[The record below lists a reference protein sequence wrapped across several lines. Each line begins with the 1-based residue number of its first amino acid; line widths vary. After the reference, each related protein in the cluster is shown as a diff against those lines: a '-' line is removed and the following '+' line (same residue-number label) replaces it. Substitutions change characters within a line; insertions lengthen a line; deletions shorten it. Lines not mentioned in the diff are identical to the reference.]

1 MERHRLCYRVALNVY
16 HWCCITSC
24 EGSERICGVAFVIS
38 SCKLSVFW
46 APAGMVIYYDYMVP
60 AEERHDSAIKRNREN
75 LSAEVKLWEGY
86 LEQVRW
92 MAMKNST
99 FAQTKEQ

>member
-1 MERHRLCYRVALNVY
+1 MEHHRVCYRDALNVY

-24 EGSERICGVAFVIS
+24 EGSERICGVAFVLS

-46 APAGMVIYYDYMVP
+46 APSGTVIYYNYIVP
-60 AEERHDSAIKRNREN
+60 DGERHDSAIKRNRET

-92 MAMKNST
+92 KGEPDSLA
-99 FAQTKEQ
+99 